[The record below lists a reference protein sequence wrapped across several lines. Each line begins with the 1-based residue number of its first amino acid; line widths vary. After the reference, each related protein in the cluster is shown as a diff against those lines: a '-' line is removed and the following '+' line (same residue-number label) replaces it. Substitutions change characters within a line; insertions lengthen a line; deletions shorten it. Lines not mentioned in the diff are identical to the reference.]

1 MWTMVPSL
9 FPFVEAL
16 APAFTQ
22 PSFATSC
29 QLLLGWVM
37 CLGNHTLFR
46 VGHSTNPQVVPDLSK
61 RHGLDRY
68 YNFFERA
75 GWTPADLAYRV
86 ALLVITNL
94 LSSGGITL
102 LVDDTLSH
110 KRGKKVWGMG
120 WFRDA
125 VASTRKRVAT
135 ASGHN
140 WVVLAVA
147 VRLPGTS
154 APILALPILARL
166 RRSGKGKPSC
176 AVLAKEMLAEVLA
189 WFPTRNFTLVGDGA
203 YACKELL
210 ADLPERVE
218 FVGRLRADAA
228 VYDPKPPQAKKGQRG
243 RKAAKGPRL
252 PTPKEAAQKADRKRT
267 TVGEWLWQMVSVC
280 VYGKERELQ
289 TVSYEAVWPRVRG
302 LRPIQIV
309 VVRDPLR
316 EMEDVYLFSTNLKA
330 SVDWMIVQF
339 AWRWSIEVLFRA
351 SKQVMDV
358 EAPQHFCE
366 ESVQKV
372 APWVW
377 SMQSVIMVWYIMAGQ
392 HSDEAKD
399 LHARMGEWDS
409 MWSLRH
415 MIQVA
420 QRAILNATFDPNSAN
435 RTQLLE
441 IVQTLENWAL
451 LAA

>member
-125 VASTRKRVAT
+125 VASTKRFLVAF
-135 ASGHN
+135 
-140 WVVLAVA
+140 
-147 VRLPGTS
+147 PG
-154 APILALPILARL
+154 
-166 RRSGKGKPSC
+166 
-176 AVLAKEMLAEVLA
+176 
-189 WFPTRNFTLVGDGA
+189 
-203 YACKELL
+203 
-210 ADLPERVE
+210 
-218 FVGRLRADAA
+218 
-228 VYDPKPPQAKKGQRG
+228 
-243 RKAAKGPRL
+243 
-252 PTPKEAAQKADRKRT
+252 
-267 TVGEWLWQMVSVC
+267 
-280 VYGKERELQ
+280 
-289 TVSYEAVWPRVRG
+289 
-302 LRPIQIV
+302 
-309 VVRDPLR
+309 
-316 EMEDVYLFSTNLKA
+316 
-330 SVDWMIVQF
+330 
-339 AWRWSIEVLFRA
+339 
-351 SKQVMDV
+351 
-358 EAPQHFCE
+358 
-366 ESVQKV
+366 
-372 APWVW
+372 
-377 SMQSVIMVWYIMAGQ
+377 
-392 HSDEAKD
+392 
-399 LHARMGEWDS
+399 
-409 MWSLRH
+409 
-415 MIQVA
+415 
-420 QRAILNATFDPNSAN
+420 
-435 RTQLLE
+435 
-441 IVQTLENWAL
+441 
-451 LAA
+451 